1 MYMKKK
7 IKKKK
12 RMYKSL
18 KFSVIGHVKNKKQNR

>member
-18 KFSVIGHVKNKKQNR
+18 KFFYWSSKKQNR

>member
-12 RMYKSL
+12 RMYKSF
-18 KFSVIGHVKNKKQNR
+18 KFSVIGQVKNKTGK